1 MTAGRRPGLCSAV
14 FFLLDNMKLIRL
26 SQNTFVRQYGPYTH
40 LFNQLTKSD
49 IDLKDAEPFLRFIG
63 RKPISVN
70 NAVAR
75 IIGLFDEVEPAQVQ
89 KDFLELLGVLVE
101 GHYVVEG
108 ASPEELGRKDPSFTY
123 DVEVPSTAFDLGN
136 ISEHERQ
143 EAREHAEL
151 HEYFE
156 AHPTP
161 FSLHLDLTS
170 RCTEKCVHCYVP
182 RNRHFTMETDAALK
196 AIDEFREMGGLCIT
210 LSGGECML
218 HPEFKKILAYAREK
232 DLSVSVLSNLTLCD
246 EAMGRFLATQNLSLV
261 QVSLYSMTPETH
273 DAITQ
278 LPGSFAKTKAAIERL
293 HSLNVPVQISCP
305 TMKGNY
311 KGYQA
316 VLNYGVSLK
325 CKAYTDFIMM
335 ARSDHTTDNLANR
348 LSLEETREIITT
360 IAEHDPS
367 FAAEIPTYDPSKEMS
382 AEEWGNL
389 PMCGVGIDAI
399 CLNADGNYYP
409 CSGFQNYPLGNCHE
423 QTLKDVWEKSP
434 AILYLRGLRKKDIPQ
449 CLSCKDRMFCATC
462 LVRNF
467 NETGDML
474 KVSDH
479 FCKVAR
485 INREIV
491 EEFKRKATESPPDDH
506 EKEKES

>member
-1 MTAGRRPGLCSAV
+1 
-14 FFLLDNMKLIRL
+14 MKLIRL
-26 SQNTFVRQYGPYTH
+26 SKNAFVRQYGPYTH
-40 LFNQLTKSD
+40 IFNQLSKSD
-49 IDLKDAEPFLRFIG
+49 IDLKDAEPFLRFVG
-63 RKPISVN
+63 REPI
-70 NAVAR
+70 AVDDAVER
-75 IIGLFDEVEPAQVQ
+75 TAALFADASPEQVR
-89 KDFLELLGVLVE
+89 KDFGEFLEVLVD
-101 GHYVVEG
+101 GGFVVEG
-108 ASPEELGRKDPSFTY
+108 EAAEELDRNDPSFTY
-123 DVEVPSTAFDLGN
+123 DVEAPSTAFDLGN
-136 ISEHERQ
+136 ITEQERQ
-143 EAREHAEL
+143 QAREHAEL

-182 RNRHFTMETDAALK
+182 RDRHFTMEADVALK
-196 AIDEFREMGGLCIT
+196 VIDQFCEMGGLSIT

-218 HPEFKKILAYAREK
+218 HPDFQRLLAYAREK
-232 DLSVSVLSNLTLCD
+232 DLTVSVLSNLTLCD
-246 EAMGRFLATQNLSLV
+246 EDMSHFLATQNLSLV
-261 QVSLYSMTPETH
+261 QTSLYSMDAAVH

-293 HSLNVPVQISCP
+293 HALDVPVQISCP

-316 VLNYGVSLK
+316 VLEYGASLK

-348 LSLEETREIITT
+348 LSLDETREVITT

-367 FAAEIPTYDPSKEMS
+367 FAAEIPHYDPAQKMG
-382 AEEWGNL
+382 AEEWGEL

-409 CSGFQNYPLGNCHE
+409 CSGFQDYPLGNCHK
-423 QTLKDVWEKSP
+423 QTLREVWEKSP

-449 CLSCKDRMFCATC
+449 CIECPDQTFCATC

-479 FCKVAR
+479 FCNVAR

-491 EEFKRKATESPPDDH
+491 EEFKRRYEKKEAAKAAQHQPKGD
-506 EKEKES
+506 K

>member
-1 MTAGRRPGLCSAV
+1 
-14 FFLLDNMKLIRL
+14 MKLIRL
-26 SQNTFVRQYGPYTH
+26 SQNAFVRQYGPYTH

-49 IDLKDAEPFLRFIG
+49 LDLKDAEPFLRFVG
-63 RKPISVN
+63 RTPIAVDD
-70 NAVAR
+70 AVAQ
-75 IIGLFDEVEPAQVQ
+75 IAALFVDIDLEQVER
-89 KDFLELLGVLVE
+89 DFTELFQQLVE
-101 GHYVVEG
+101 GGFVVEG
-108 ASPEELGRKDPSFTY
+108 ATPEELDRKDMSFTY
-123 DVEVPSTAFDLGN
+123 DVEAPSTAFDLGN
-136 ISEHERQ
+136 ITEQERQ
-143 EAREHAEL
+143 QAREHAEL

-161 FSLHLDLTS
+161 FSIHLDLTS

-182 RNRHFTMETDAALK
+182 RDRHFTMKTDAAVRV
-196 AIDEFREMGGLCIT
+196 IDEFREMGGLSIT

-218 HPEFKKILAYAREK
+218 HPDFKRILAYAREK

-246 EAMGRFLATQNLSLV
+246 EEMCRFLATRNLSLV
-261 QVSLYSMTPETH
+261 QVSLYSMDAATH

-278 LPGSFAKTKAAIERL
+278 LPGSFEKTKAAIERL
-293 HSLNVPVQISCP
+293 HALDVPVQISCP

-311 KGYQA
+311 KGYRA
-316 VLNYGVSLK
+316 VLDYGVSLK
-325 CKAYTDFIMM
+325 CKAFTDFIMM

-348 LSLEETREIITT
+348 LSLDETREVITT

-367 FAAEIPTYDPSKEMS
+367 FAAEIPHYDPSKEMS

-409 CSGFQNYPLGNCHE
+409 CSGFQDYPLGNCHE
-423 QTLKDVWEKSP
+423 RTLKEVWEKSP

-449 CLSCKDRMFCATC
+449 CIGCPDRTFCATC

-491 EEFKRKATESPPDDH
+491 EEFKRRHDAGQ
-506 EKEKES
+506 

>member
-1 MTAGRRPGLCSAV
+1 
-14 FFLLDNMKLIRL
+14 MKLIRL
-26 SQNTFVRQYGPYTH
+26 SKNTFVRQYGPYTH
-40 LFNQLTKSD
+40 LFNQLTKA
-49 IDLKDAEPFLRFIG
+49 DLDLRDAEPFFRFVG
-63 RKPISVN
+63 RTAVSVDDV
-70 NAVAR
+70 VAQ
-75 IIGLFDEVEPAQVQ
+75 IAALFMDANQAQV
-89 KDFLELLGVLVE
+89 KRDFSDLLRPLVDE
-101 GHYVVEG
+101 GFVIEG
-108 ASPEELGRKDPSFTY
+108 ATQEELERNDPSFTY
-123 DVEVPSTAFDLGN
+123 DVEAPSTSFDIGN
-136 ISEHERQ
+136 ITEQERRQ
-143 EAREHAEL
+143 ARDHAEL
-151 HEYFE
+151 HEWLE
-156 AHPTP
+156 SHPTP

-182 RNRHFTMETDAALK
+182 RDRYFTMDTDAAMK
-196 AIDEFREMGGLCIT
+196 VIDEAREMGGLSIT

-218 HPEFKKILAYAREK
+218 HPDFKRILVYAREK
-232 DLSVSVLSNLTLCD
+232 DFSVSVLSNLTLCD
-246 EAMGRFLATQNLSLV
+246 EQMCYFLSMQNLSLI
-261 QVSLYSMTPETH
+261 QVSLYSMDPATH

-278 LPGSFAKTKAAIERL
+278 LPGSFVKTKEAIERL
-293 HSLNVPVQISCP
+293 HALNVPVQISCP

-316 VLNYGVSLK
+316 VLDYGVSLK

-348 LSLEETREIITT
+348 LSLDETREVITT

-367 FAAEIPTYDPSKEMS
+367 FVAEIPYYDPSKEMS

-409 CSGFQNYPLGNCHE
+409 CSGFQDYPLGNCHE
-423 QTLKDVWEKSP
+423 QTLKEVWEKSP
-434 AILYLRGLRKKDIPQ
+434 AILHLRGLREKDIPQ
-449 CLSCKDRMFCATC
+449 CLSCPDRTFCATC

-479 FCKVAR
+479 FCKVAK
-485 INREIV
+485 INHEIV
-491 EEFKRKATESPPDDH
+491 DEAQARRITAMKG
-506 EKEKES
+506 

>member
-1 MTAGRRPGLCSAV
+1 
-14 FFLLDNMKLIRL
+14 MKLIRL
-26 SQNTFVRQYGPYTH
+26 SQNAFVRQYGPYTH

-49 IDLKDAEPFLRFIG
+49 LDLKDAEPFLRFVG
-63 RKPISVN
+63 RTPIAVDD
-70 NAVAR
+70 AVAK
-75 IIGLFDEVEPAQVQ
+75 IAALFVDADPAQVGR
-89 KDFLELLGVLVE
+89 DFAELLQPLVE
-101 GHYVVEG
+101 EGFVVEG
-108 ASPEELGRKDPSFTY
+108 TTPEELNRKDPSFTY
-123 DVEVPSTAFDLGN
+123 DVEAPSTAFDLGN
-136 ISEHERQ
+136 TTEQERQ
-143 EAREHAEL
+143 QALEHAEL

-156 AHPTP
+156 SHPTP

-182 RNRHFTMETDAALK
+182 RDRHFTMETESALK
-196 AIDEFREMGGLCIT
+196 VIDQFREMGGLSIT

-218 HPEFKKILAYAREK
+218 HPDFKRILAYAREK
-232 DLSVSVLSNLTLCD
+232 DLSVSLLSNLTLCD
-246 EAMGRFLATQNLSLV
+246 EEMGRFLATQNLSLV
-261 QVSLYSMTPETH
+261 QVSLYSMDPATH

-278 LPGSFAKTKAAIERL
+278 LPGSFAKTKDAIERL
-293 HSLNVPVQISCP
+293 HALNVPVQISCP

-316 VLNYGVSLK
+316 VLDYGVSLK

-348 LSLEETREIITT
+348 LSLDETREIITT

-367 FAAEIPTYDPSKEMS
+367 FAAEIPNYDPSAEMS

-399 CLNADGNYYP
+399 CLDADGNYYP
-409 CSGFQNYPLGNCHE
+409 CSGFQDYPLGNCHE
-423 QTLKDVWEKSP
+423 KTLREVWEKSP

-449 CLSCKDRMFCATC
+449 CIGCPDRTFCATC

-491 EEFKRKATESPPDDH
+491 EEFKRKVQGGPQ
-506 EKEKES
+506 